1 MKQCPQCNRSYEDDS
16 LRFCLDDGAILR
28 PVAGP
33 PSAPDPNATLVYGA
47 PEPWRH
53 ALPTE
58 VVEPPIATQARAY
71 ATPRDPIPG
80 DAGYRVAT
88 SAPANR
94 LLVGGV
100 IAIAVLLLIAAGIG
114 AALLFRQ
121 NRQEQRAAL
130 GQSGAS
136 SGLPQSALSPSIQQD
151 LSAKTSSSK
160 ATNADDLTPKSSP
173 LQIKVTA
180 SSVRYSVQ
188 SNTYDPAN
196 TIDGSQSTA
205 WIEGVDGPGWGEWL
219 RFDFDREINLHRI
232 LILPGYFKSQAIWA
246 SNNRISA
253 AAFYFSDGT
262 KRIINF
268 PDRMERQKVD
278 VGSIKTRWVRIELE
292 DFYFGKDPDTSISE
306 VAFEWEP

>member
-1 MKQCPQCNRSYEDDS
+1 MKQCPQCNRNYEDDS
-16 LRFCLDDGAILR
+16 LRFCLDDGAVLR
-28 PVAGP
+28 PVPGP

-58 VVEPPIATQARAY
+58 VVEPPITTQASAY
-71 ATPRDPIPG
+71 PPPRGPIPRDA
-80 DAGYRVAT
+80 DAGYRGGA

-100 IAIAVLLLIAAGIG
+100 IAIALLLLIAAVIG

-121 NRQEQRAAL
+121 NRKEQLAAS
-130 GQSGAS
+130 GQSAPN
-136 SGLPQSALSPSIQQD
+136 SGLPQLVLSPSIQPD
-151 LSAKTSSSK
+151 SSAKASSSK
-160 ATNADDLTPKSSP
+160 ATDELNPKTSP
-173 LQIKVTA
+173 LKIKVAA

-205 WIEGVDGPGWGEWL
+205 WIEGVDGPGLGEWI

-292 DFYFGKDPDTSISE
+292 DFYFGKDPDTAISE

>member
-1 MKQCPQCNRSYEDDS
+1 MKQCPQCNRNYEDDS
-16 LRFCLDDGAILR
+16 LRFCLDDGEVLR

-33 PSAPDPNATLVYGA
+33 PSAPDPNATLVYGS
-47 PEPWRH
+47 PETWRH
-53 ALPTE
+53 APPTAVIE
-58 VVEPPIATQARAY
+58 APIASPARAY
-71 ATPRDPIPG
+71 AAKRDPIPG
-80 DAGYRVAT
+80 QRVGT
-88 SAPANR
+88 STPSNR

-100 IAIAVLLLIAAGIG
+100 LAIALLLLMAAIIG

-121 NRQEQRAAL
+121 NRQEQRAAPGL
-130 GQSGAS
+130 SAN
-136 SGLPQSALSPSIQQD
+136 SGLQSIPSPSSQQD
-151 LSAKTSSSK
+151 SSAKASSSK
-160 ATNADDLTPKSSP
+160 ATNADDLKPKSSP

-196 TIDGSQSTA
+196 TIDGNQSTA
-205 WIEGVDGPGWGEWL
+205 WIEGVDGPGWGEWI